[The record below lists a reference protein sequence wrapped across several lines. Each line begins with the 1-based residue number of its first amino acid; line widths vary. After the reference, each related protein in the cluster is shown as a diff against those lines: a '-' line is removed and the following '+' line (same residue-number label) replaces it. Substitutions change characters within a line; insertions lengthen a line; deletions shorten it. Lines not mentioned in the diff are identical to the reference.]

1 MKWPSILAGV
11 ACAAVGVSAAT
22 AQTAA
27 PAASR
32 VAQTFTFTTKSDE
45 AKSQIRELQ
54 RRVENFQGGP
64 ASAELAKKIVAADPE
79 FAMGVYYLSAVTPGP
94 EGQKNLEKAAELAK
108 TASDG
113 ERRFIE
119 AMVIARGKN
128 PENALAPLQT
138 LAADYPGERVLH
150 MLIGQNLAQQGR
162 YADAIASYQK
172 AIAVDAS
179 TPRAY
184 GLTGNAHMM
193 TGDYAKARE
202 HFALART
209 KLAPR
214 VAPGFVAYN
223 TAFSY
228 LYEGKPDEAI
238 KRLTTYVDEYRDSD
252 PVNNLPDVFIWN
264 SIARI
269 NLENG
274 RIEEAMRA
282 YDKGFQSVP
291 ASKLAEDD
299 KTIWLG
305 RLHHGR
311 GRTLA
316 RMGKHEEAWKEADVL
331 KKMIDDG
338 AERGKQFVPAYH
350 YLAGY
355 LKLEAGDAA
364 AAIEHLKQADANDP
378 FHQLLLA
385 RAYEKAGDKV
395 NAKKTYQAVVDSKQ
409 NNLERALSWPEAKK
423 RLASLS

>member
-1 MKWPSILAGV
+1 MKSPSILS
-11 ACAAVGVSAAT
+11 AAALAAITVSAA
-22 AQTAA
+22 AAA
-27 PAASR
+27 PAAKEAR
-32 VAQTFTFTTKSDE
+32 TFTFTTTSEE
-45 AKSQIRELQ
+45 AKAQIRELQ

-64 ASAELAKKIVAADPE
+64 ASQELARKIVAADPN
-79 FAMGVYYLSAVTPGP
+79 FALGVYYLSAVTPGP
-94 EGQKNLEKAAELAK
+94 EGQKHLEKAAELARA
-108 TASDG
+108 ASEG

-119 AMVIARGKN
+119 AMVVARGKT
-128 PENALAPLQT
+128 PADALEPLQK
-138 LAADYPGERVLH
+138 LSADYPGERVLS
-150 MLIGQNLAQQGR
+150 MLVGQNLAQQGR
-162 YADAIASYQK
+162 YADAIAAFQK
-172 AIAVDAS
+172 ANAVDAS

-184 GLTGNAHMM
+184 GLSGNAHVMM
-193 TGDYAKARE
+193 GDYAKARE
-202 HFALART
+202 QYALART

-228 LYEGKPDEAI
+228 LYEGKPEEAI
-238 KRLTTYVDEYRDSD
+238 KRLSTYVDEYRDSD

-274 RIEEAMRA
+274 HLEEAMKA
-282 YDKGFQSVP
+282 YEKGFASVP
-291 ASKLAEDD
+291 ASKLSEDD

-316 RMGKHEEAWKEADVL
+316 RMGRHEEAWKEAEVL

-338 AERGKQFVPAYH
+338 GEKGKQFVPAYH
-350 YLAGY
+350 YMAGY

-364 AAIEHLKQADANDP
+364 AAIEHLKQAHLDDP
-378 FHQLLLA
+378 FHLLLLA
-385 RAYEKAGDKV
+385 RAYEKAGDRE

-423 RLASLS
+423 KLASLG